1 MSTSRL
7 FLVAQWNFSQLL
19 WSSRTLAMGVLAVTP
34 VVIALVYRGAVL
46 FEIAPKGTGFAVFAA
61 ITATVSFPF
70 VAPMLSLFYA
80 SGVTS
85 DDVEAGTMR
94 YLLTRP
100 VARPELLAG
109 KMLGMLTMVLFL
121 FLPPFVVGYYLTVAP
136 SGWQEVGTR
145 FPSLLRDIVA
155 GILGLFAYNGL
166 FSLAGTVLKRPLLF
180 GLFFVFGWQAGA
192 AIVPGTARYLTITHY
207 LNSLLPHESF
217 QGTLARL
224 MGQPS
229 SNTEAILALLAIGLG
244 THALAIWVFTRKE
257 L

>member
-7 FLVAQWNFSQLL
+7 LLVAQWNFSQLL
-19 WSSRTLAMGVLAVTP
+19 WSPRTLAMGVLAGTP
-34 VVIALVYRGAVL
+34 VLIALVYRAAVL
-46 FEIAPKGTGFAVFAA
+46 FEIAPKGTDFGVFAA
-61 ITATVSFPF
+61 LTATVSFPF

-100 VARPELLAG
+100 IARPELLAG
-109 KMLGMLTMVLFL
+109 KMLGMLVMVLFL
-121 FLPPFVVGYYLTVAP
+121 FLPPFVIGFYLIVAP

-145 FPSLLRDIVA
+145 FPALLWDVLA

-207 LNSLLPHESF
+207 LSSLLPHGSF

-244 THALAIWVFTRKE
+244 THALAIWVFTQKE

>member
-1 MSTSRL
+1 MSANRL
-7 FLVAQWNFSQLL
+7 FLVAQWNFAQLL
-19 WSSRTLAMGVLAVTP
+19 WSPRTLAMGVLAATP
-34 VVIALVYRGAVL
+34 VLIALVYRGAVL
-46 FEIAPKGTGFAVFAA
+46 FEIAPKGTGFAVFAV
-61 ITATVSFPF
+61 ITATVSFPL

-100 VARPELLAG
+100 IARPELLAG

-121 FLPPFVVGYYLTVAP
+121 FLPPFVAGYYLTVAP

-145 FPSLLRDIVA
+145 FPSLLWDIVA

-180 GLFFVFGWQAGA
+180 GLFFVGWQAGA
-192 AIVPGTARYLTITHY
+192 TVVPGTARYLTITHY
-207 LNSLLPHESF
+207 LSSLSPHESL

-229 SNTEAILALLAIGLG
+229 SNTEAILALLVIGFA
-244 THALAIWVFTRKE
+244 THALAIWVFARKE
-257 L
+257 F